1 MPWRRATISGFVVDP
16 DRKKMSKSKG
26 NVVVPTEILDKFGAD
41 AVRWRAAMA
50 RPGMDSPF
58 DETQM
63 KVGRRLAMKI
73 LNASKFV
80 LDKHL
85 PVGPDTISEPDD
97 LAMLAALRN
106 IVERA
111 THSLDEFQ
119 YTDALEVA
127 EKFFWTFCDD
137 YLELVKERSYGPEDD
152 PAAASAKAAL
162 QLALSVQLRLFAP
175 FMPFVTEEV
184 WSWWQPGSVHRAA
197 WPSTEELPT
206 GGDAALLDDIAAVL
220 MAIRGAKSRAQVKMR
235 SEVAK
240 AVVHGPQDAL
250 DRLQPISRDLRA
262 VGRITGELE
271 FVPNGGDQIAVKVTL
286 AASES

>member
-1 MPWRRATISGFVVDP
+1 M
-16 DRKKMSKSKG
+16 
-26 NVVVPTEILDKFGAD
+26 
-41 AVRWRAAMA
+41 
-50 RPGMDSPF
+50 
-58 DETQM
+58 
-63 KVGRRLAMKI
+63 
-73 LNASKFV
+73 
-80 LDKHL
+80 
-85 PVGPDTISEPDD
+85 
-97 LAMLAALRN
+97 
-106 IVERA
+106 
-111 THSLDEFQ
+111 DEFQ

-137 YLELVKERSYGPEDD
+137 YLELVKERSYGPEGD

-286 AASES
+286 AASEN